1 MDSFPEDKEPPYN
14 SNNINGR
21 EDLLQLPVRYDKLDG
36 LCYIDSQE
44 PRDLSQA
51 DALNFVKMFIKKNGF
66 VVFEHKVDHGRSI
79 LPLLLQRFHRPNPSL
94 HLFLL
99 GFASTRIDHPCSHP
113 FQLLV
118 LSPNSSAKPAPDN
131 IDFSVFFV
139 MKSNSAQ

>member
-1 MDSFPEDKEPPYN
+1 MESGVRCMGN
-14 SNNINGR
+14 AR
-21 EDLLQLPVRYDKLDG
+21 ALVMACHCLQFRG
-36 LCYIDSQE
+36 
-44 PRDLSQA
+44 
-51 DALNFVKMFIKKNGF
+51 
-66 VVFEHKVDHGRSI
+66 I